1 MLRNPDVALADT
13 LKMLRELRGL
23 SQEDLAGEVGIATS
37 SLSRI
42 ERALMNP
49 AWSLVRQLATV
60 LGVSIAELAVAVED
74 RDSG

>member
-13 LKMLRELRGL
+13 LKVLRELRGL

>member
-1 MLRNPDVALADT
+1 VLRNPDVALADT
-13 LKMLRELRGL
+13 LKVLRELRGL

-49 AWSLVRQLATV
+49 AWSLVRQLAAV

-74 RDSG
+74 MDPG